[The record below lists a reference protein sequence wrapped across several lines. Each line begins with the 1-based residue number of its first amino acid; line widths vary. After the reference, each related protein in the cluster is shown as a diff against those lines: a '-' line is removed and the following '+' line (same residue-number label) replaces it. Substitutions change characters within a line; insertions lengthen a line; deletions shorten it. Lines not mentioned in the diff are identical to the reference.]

1 MFDFRKPKWLYE
13 SLPYVYAAAGI
24 ASIAQLDNA
33 LSVASGVLLI
43 SASVFVL
50 WMRRTYRQD
59 LKRMQS
65 GRRVTERRAAIRRT
79 TDRRA
84 TERWDAERWDAE
96 RMEAD
101 RREVAR
107 RELDRRKTDGSEDE
121 RPSH

>member
-1 MFDFRKPKWLYE
+1 
-13 SLPYVYAAAGI
+13 VYAAAGI

-50 WMRRTYRQD
+50 WKRRTYRQD
-59 LKRMQS
+59 LKRMES
-65 GRRVTERRAAIRRT
+65 DARVTERRAAIRRT
-79 TDRRA
+79 KDRCDR
-84 TERWDAERWDAE
+84 ERWDAERWDTE

-107 RELDRRKTDGSEDE
+107 RELDRRKADRSK
-121 RPSH
+121 PV